1 MQKTKLSLALVLA
14 ISMTACVD
22 DGEDGAAGAAGAD
35 GAQGDAGQDGQNG
48 VSVFVTRND
57 VIRSNANIAYLAYAD
72 SLLSA
77 QTMREALADFVS
89 RPTEEN
95 FSEAKQAWLA
105 AREPYGQ
112 TEVYRFRVGPI
123 DALKADGT
131 IGEEGD
137 GPEGRINAWPL
148 GEAIIDYV
156 APVVDGNSGPESP
169 ANALSGNIISNTT
182 DYPTLDKATVSGAFE
197 FGEDER
203 NVTTGYHAVEF
214 LLWGQD
220 LNQDSTGAGSR
231 DSSGGQRAVTDY
243 YTTANGNPNA
253 CTSGSTGV
261 AEETCSRR
269 GQYLLAA
276 ADILI
281 DDLTAVVNA
290 WEPGV
295 GVHYS
300 AFVNGGDTSLA
311 KIFEGMG
318 RLSFGELAG
327 ERINIALTTDS
338 QEDEHSCF
346 SDNTHRDIFLNAKG
360 VQNSFNGTYTRIN
373 GEVIEGA
380 SPYDLMIVE
389 GHHELANSLRS
400 SLETTM
406 TAAAVIDTR
415 AKTGTPF
422 DQLIQQ
428 GVQQPNVV
436 AVINALVE
444 QTDDIEQSITALGIT
459 TNDLRQDTEEDIGG

>member
-1 MQKTKLSLALVLA
+1 MKKRNIALALAATLA
-14 ISMTACVD
+14 LGACVD
-22 DGEDGAAGAAGAD
+22 DGEDGLNGTDGSQGINGAPGT
-35 GAQGDAGQDGQNG
+35 NG

-57 VIRSNANIAYLAYAD
+57 VVKTNANIAYAAYAD
-72 SLLSA
+72 SLISVVE
-77 QTMREALADFVS
+77 MRDTLESFINN
-89 RPTEEN
+89 PTQSS
-95 FSEAKQAWLA
+95 FTQAKQAWLA
-105 AREPYGQ
+105 SREPYGQ
-112 TEVYRFRVGPI
+112 TEVYRFRIGPI
-123 DALKADGT
+123 DALAADGS
-131 IGEEGD
+131 IGDDGD

-148 GEAIIDYV
+148 GEALIDYV

-169 ANALSGNIISNTT
+169 ANVLNGNIIANVE
-182 DYPTLDKATVSGAFE
+182 DYPVIDKSTIELVFE

-220 LNQDSTGAGSR
+220 LNQDQSGAGER
-231 DSSGGQRAVTDY
+231 DSSGGQRPLSDFFTTD
-243 YTTANGNPNA
+243 NGNTNA
-253 CTSGSTGV
+253 CTSGQIGV
-261 AEETCSRR
+261 VETLCERR

-276 ADILI
+276 TDILI
-281 DDLTAVVNA
+281 DDLTKIVEA
-290 WEPGV
+290 WEPGA
-295 GVHYS
+295 GVHYM
-300 AFVNGGDTSLA
+300 AYVDGGDVSLA

-360 VQNSFNGTYTRIN
+360 VQNSFLGTYTRID

-380 SPYDLMIVE
+380 SPFDLMVVE
-389 GHHELANSLRS
+389 GHHELANKLRG

-406 TAAAVIDTR
+406 SKAAVIDTK

-422 DQLIQQ
+422 DQLIQES
-428 GVQQPNVV
+428 VEQPNII
-436 AVINALVE
+436 AVIEGLVQ
-444 QTDDIEQSITALGIT
+444 QTDDIEQAITALGIT
-459 TNDLRQDTEEDIGG
+459 TNDLRQDTGEEIGG